1 MAKQAHE
8 ILAEALDSASKSTV
22 DNVLQSRLITGKHLT
37 LLKKEGFLKPIVK
50 GWYLLDADLSHSDTG
65 ESVLWHESYWVFI
78 GQYLKEMV
86 GDNYILSP
94 EQSLDLHT
102 GNNVLPSQLLIGNAK
117 KANRIVP
124 LPRGLSLSL
133 YTATEIPKQSD
144 VHDGVNIYPLEMAL
158 IKAGPSYFRR
168 QIQEVALALG
178 AANHRL
184 ILQRLLKEGHVAA
197 AGRLAGAY
205 RELNM
210 PSAADEILSVMTA
223 AGFRI
228 KEVNPFD
235 EPLPDFTV
243 LRPQSPHAARIELLW
258 NSLSERITV
267 QLDPAFTPPKNIET
281 AIELLEE
288 NYSQDAY
295 HSLSI
300 EGYRVTSEL
309 IERVRSGQWNPGSEK
324 VDQQNLDAMAAR
336 GYWEAHNQVKET
348 IRHLHGSGLSAELL
362 RGDLSSWYRALFG
375 PMVRSGMLGASDLAG
390 YRNRP
395 VFIRGSRH
403 TPLPMEAITDAMD
416 TLFTCIEKEP
426 HPVTAAI
433 LGHWLIGY
441 IHPYPD
447 GNGRTARFLMNALLV
462 SAGYPWA
469 VIRLETRKAYMQALE
484 QLSVHQNP
492 DPFIKVVLDAMNY
505 PWQE

>member
-8 ILAEALDSASKSTV
+8 ILADALDSASTSAV
-22 DNVLQSRLITGKHLT
+22 DNILQSRLITEKHLT
-37 LLKKEGFLKPIVK
+37 LLKKAGFLKPILK

-65 ESVLWHESYWVFI
+65 QSVLWHESYWVFI
-78 GQYLKEMV
+78 GQYLKQMV

-102 GNNVLPSQLLIGNAK
+102 GNNVLPNQLLIGNAK

-133 YTATEIPKQSD
+133 YTATEIPKQPD
-144 VHDGVNIYPLEMAL
+144 VHDSVNIYPLEMAL

-168 QIQEVALALG
+168 QMQEISLALG

-184 ILQRLLKEGHVAA
+184 ILQQLLKEGHVAA
-197 AGRLAGAY
+197 AGRLSGAY

-210 PSAADEILSVMTA
+210 PSAADEVLSVMTA
-223 AGFRI
+223 AGFSV

-235 EPLPDFTV
+235 EPVPDFTV

-258 NSLSERITV
+258 RSLSERITG
-267 QLDPAFTPPKNIET
+267 QLDPAVAPPKNIET
-281 AIELLEE
+281 TIELLEE
-288 NYSQDAY
+288 NYSHDAY

-300 EGYRVTSEL
+300 EGYKVTPEL
-309 IERVRSGQWNPGSEK
+309 IERVRGGQWNPESDK
-324 VDQQNLDAMAAR
+324 IDQQNLDAMAAR

-348 IRHLHGSGLSAELL
+348 IRYLHGSRLSTELL
-362 RGDLSSWYRALFG
+362 RGDLAHWYRALFG
-375 PMVRSGMLGASDLAG
+375 PMVRSGMLEASDLAG

-416 TLFTCIEKEP
+416 TLFNCIQNEP
-426 HPVTAAI
+426 HPVTRAI

-484 QLSVHQNP
+484 QLSIHQNP
-492 DPFIKVVLDAMNY
+492 DPFVEVVFEAMNHQ
-505 PWQE
+505 WE

>member
-8 ILAEALDSASKSTV
+8 ILADALGSASKSAV
-22 DNVLQSRLITGKHLT
+22 YSVLQSRLITEKHLT

-65 ESVLWHESYWVFI
+65 ESVLWHESYWVFV
-78 GQYLKEMV
+78 GQYLTEMV
-86 GDNYILSP
+86 GDDYILSA

-117 KANRIVP
+117 KANRVVP

-133 YTATEIPKQSD
+133 YTATEIPKKPD

-168 QIQEVALALG
+168 QMQEIALALG

-184 ILQRLLKEGHVAA
+184 ILQQLLKEGQVAA

-210 PSAADEILSVMTA
+210 PTAADEILSVMTA
-223 AGFRI
+223 AGFRV

-235 EPLPDFTV
+235 EPVPDITV
-243 LRPQSPHAARIELLW
+243 LRPQSPHAARVELLW
-258 NSLSERITV
+258 RSPSERITG

-281 AIELLEE
+281 AIDLLEE
-288 NYSQDAY
+288 NYSHDAY

-300 EGYRVTSEL
+300 EGYRVTPEL
-309 IERVRSGQWNPGSEK
+309 IERVRSGQWNPDSEK

-348 IRHLHGSGLSAELL
+348 IRHLHGSGLSTELL
-362 RGDLSSWYRALFG
+362 RGDLAHWYRALFG
-375 PMVRSGMLGASDLAG
+375 PMVRSGMLQASDLAG

-403 TPLPMEAITDAMD
+403 TPLPIEAIIDAMD
-416 TLFTCIEKEP
+416 TLFNCIQNEP
-426 HPVTAAI
+426 HPVTRAI

-469 VIRLETRKAYMQALE
+469 VIRLETRKAYMHALE
-484 QLSVHQNP
+484 ELSIHQNP
-492 DPFIKVVLDAMNY
+492 DPFVKVVSEAMNHQ
-505 PWQE
+505 WK

>member
-1 MAKQAHE
+1 MAKQAHQK
-8 ILAEALDSASKSTV
+8 LADALDSASKLSV
-22 DNVLQSRLITGKHLT
+22 DNILQSRLITEKHLT
-37 LLKKEGFLKPIVK
+37 LLKKEGFLKPVVK

-78 GQYLKEMV
+78 SQYLKEMV
-86 GDNYILSP
+86 GEDYILSA

-102 GNNVLPSQLLIGNAK
+102 GNNVLPNQLLIGNAK
-117 KANRIVP
+117 KANRVVP

-133 YTATEIPKQSD
+133 YTATEVPSRPD
-144 VHDGVNIYPLEMAL
+144 VHYGVNIYPLEMAL
-158 IKAGPSYFRR
+158 IKVGPSYFRR
-168 QIQEVALALG
+168 QIQEIALALG

-184 ILQRLLKEGHVAA
+184 ILQQLLEKGQVAA

-210 PSAADEILSVMTA
+210 LSAANEILSVMTA
-223 AGFRI
+223 AGFSV
-228 KEVNPFD
+228 KDVNPFD
-235 EPLPDFTV
+235 EPVPDITV

-258 NSLSERITV
+258 RSLSERITE
-267 QLDPAFTPPKNIET
+267 QLDPAFAPPKNIET

-288 NYSQDAY
+288 NYSHDAY

-300 EGYRVTSEL
+300 EGYKVTPEL
-309 IERVRSGQWNPGSEK
+309 IERVRSGEWNPDSEK
-324 VDQQNLDAMAAR
+324 LDQQNLDAMAAR

-348 IRHLHGSGLSAELL
+348 IRHLHGSGLSTELL
-362 RGDLSSWYRALFG
+362 RGDLSNWYRALFS
-375 PMVRSGMLGASDLAG
+375 PMVRSGMLQASDLAG

-403 TPLPMEAITDAMD
+403 TPLPIEAITDAMD
-416 TLFTCIEKEP
+416 TIFNCIQNEP
-426 HPVTAAI
+426 HPVTRAI

-462 SAGYPWA
+462 FAGYPWA
-469 VIRLETRKAYMQALE
+469 VIRLETRTAYMQALE
-484 QLSVHQNP
+484 QLSIHQNP
-492 DPFIKVVLDAMNY
+492 DPFVEFVLEAINHQ
-505 PWQE
+505 WE